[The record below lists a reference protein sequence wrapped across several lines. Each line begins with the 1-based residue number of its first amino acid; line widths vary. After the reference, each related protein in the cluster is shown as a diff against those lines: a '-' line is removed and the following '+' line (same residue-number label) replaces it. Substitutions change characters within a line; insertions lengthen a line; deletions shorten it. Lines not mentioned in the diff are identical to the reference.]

1 MFRQGWTIKSRL
13 CLLALASVG
22 NLLCYTQ
29 TFFGLQG
36 WPRVIS
42 SLAGIAIFVY
52 VLRVCF
58 TSWSLPERTSRS
70 ERWNGWKVAASAL
83 SAITLLATG
92 HFLSATAKIHALE
105 NGIGWLLVLLC
116 QTFPD
121 SRWKEVAFLGAYV
134 IVLISIPWRQFFNF
148 GAVPARFLAV
158 IIAGWIVLSGSI
170 FLFLMRRKSHTS
182 QPELH

>member
-1 MFRQGWTIKSRL
+1 
-13 CLLALASVG
+13 
-22 NLLCYTQ
+22 
-29 TFFGLQG
+29 
-36 WPRVIS
+36 
-42 SLAGIAIFVY
+42 
-52 VLRVCF
+52 LRVCF

-70 ERWNGWKVAASAL
+70 ERWNDWKVAASAL